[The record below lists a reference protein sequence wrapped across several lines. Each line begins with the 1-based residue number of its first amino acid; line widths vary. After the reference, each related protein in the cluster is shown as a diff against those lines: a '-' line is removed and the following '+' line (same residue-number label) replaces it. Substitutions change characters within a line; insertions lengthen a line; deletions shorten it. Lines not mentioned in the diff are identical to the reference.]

1 MKRIHPFISSLL
13 IILLI
18 AAGFVSP
25 AQAQTAPTEE
35 PACRDAAGGVIPCP
49 PDSGNED
56 EEDKE
61 DEEKPTKTP
70 TSRPTRIPTNTP
82 TPTVTNTPNPTNTP
96 LPITDKPTENPTKN
110 APLEITPTESL
121 LETVPSDGSEDEGGE
136 WNGVCT
142 GNTPGKFLCT
152 AKFAAACEDLGG
164 TFDIVKDDD
173 TGRHIKC
180 TIPLISDPG
189 ASLAAAPT
197 NPGTTGKSGFVGDC
211 SPSVN
216 LGACMEGFV
225 NMCISLGGTPDEM
238 YDEDALGPTGKVGCS
253 DIPSPSDNS
262 LPAPQKPAPDFP
274 PGGWLPW
281 ITGFFG
287 LLIGMLLPAVQKV
300 REAAARSGQTREH
313 VLLNKED
320 GGDVEPEQAGIP
332 NLTDKPDGGSTE
344 HKDWIR
350 IESMSQSPDSGA
362 SSGAMPQTKEHVLLN
377 KDDEPQAD
385 NEPTIKNKEEYGST
399 EAAYLKLG
407 DIKGDCDAQTDDTS
421 TIKNKEEDGSTE
433 AGYLKIGDI
442 KGESSDAQT
451 REHILLSN
459 QDAAQNGV
467 TSRSKSRTVIR
478 VDH

>member
-1 MKRIHPFISSLL
+1 MKSKFFIPLVVALL
-13 IILLI
+13 ITAIL
-18 AAGFVSP
+18 ATQPVVV
-25 AQAQTAPTEE
+25 AQAQTAPTPE
-35 PACRDAAGGVIPCP
+35 PVCRDAAGGVIPCP

-56 EEDKE
+56 EED
-61 DEEKPTKTP
+61 EEKPTNTP
-70 TSRPTRIPTNTP
+70 IPTNTP

-152 AKFAAACEDLGG
+152 AKFAAACEELGG
-164 TFDIVKDDD
+164 KFDIVKDDD

-197 NPGTTGKSGFVGDC
+197 TPGTTGKSGFVGDC

-287 LLIGMLLPAVQKV
+287 LLIGLLLPAVQKV
-300 REAAARSGQTREH
+300 REAAARNPNPPSRE
-313 VLLNKED
+313 
-320 GGDVEPEQAGIP
+320 Q
-332 NLTDKPDGGSTE
+332 
-344 HKDWIR
+344 
-350 IESMSQSPDSGA
+350 
-362 SSGAMPQTKEHVLLN
+362 VLLN
-377 KDDEPQAD
+377 KDTEPQPAAAD
-385 NEPTIKNKEEYGST
+385 YLLYIEGIKGESSDAQADDTPTIKNKEEDGST
-399 EAAYLKLG
+399 EAGYLKIG

-442 KGESSDAQT
+442 KGDCDAQT

-467 TSRSKSRTVIR
+467 TSRSKSTTVIR